1 MSEIDLQGV
10 AQGARR
16 SVIPRSGDR
25 GAPPLNARRKPIGWK
40 GGLAGAAAIGFAV
53 VKLLKFAWLAKIATS
68 GGSMLLS
75 VFVYSLTFGWGYAA
89 GFVGL
94 LFCHEFGHYL
104 AARQRGLRVGLPTF
118 IPFVGAWVDIKD
130 GFRDAETEAY
140 VGIAGPVVGTLSA
153 LACLMLGNFT
163 DSDLLRAVAYAGF
176 ILNLFNLIPLSPLD
190 GGRITSVVSPHVWLI
205 GIPALV
211 ALFFYRPSPLLV
223 LIAVLALGHVWSLF
237 KKENSAARRRYRDV
251 PWSVRIGYGAA
262 YLALAGFLALMAFE
276 LHENLMPR

>member
-1 MSEIDLQGV
+1 MSEADPEGV
-10 AQGARR
+10 ARGARP
-16 SVIPRSGDR
+16 VI
-25 GAPPLNARRKPIGWK
+25 ARRKAIGWK
-40 GGLAGAAAIGFAV
+40 AALAGAAAIGFAA

-68 GGSMLLS
+68 GGTMLLS
-75 VFVYSLTFGWGYAA
+75 VFGYSLTFGWGYAA
-89 GFVGL
+89 GFVAL

-104 AARQRGLRVGLPTF
+104 AARQRGLAVGLPTF
-118 IPFVGAWVDIKD
+118 IPFVGAWIDIKD

-140 VGIAGPVVGTLSA
+140 VGIAGPVVGTISA
-153 LACLMLGNFT
+153 LACLALGNLA

-190 GGRITSVVSPHVWLI
+190 GGRITSIVSPHVWLI

-211 ALFFYRPSPLLV
+211 ALFFYRPSPLLI

-237 KKENSAARRRYRDV
+237 KKEDAEARQRYRDV
-251 PWSVRIGYGAA
+251 AWSVRLGYGAA

-276 LHENLMPR
+276 LHEGLQAR

>member
-1 MSEIDLQGV
+1 MNDYQTSRPMSEGRQSDDMARKKRGGWMSVV
-10 AQGARR
+10 A
-16 SVIPRSGDR
+16 VI
-25 GAPPLNARRKPIGWK
+25 
-40 GGLAGAAAIGFAV
+40 AGIGFAA

-75 VFVYSLTFGWGYAA
+75 VFLYSLVFGWGYAV
-89 GFVGL
+89 GFIVL

-104 AARQRGLRVGLPTF
+104 AARQRGLAVGLPTF
-118 IPFVGAWVDIKD
+118 IPFVGAWVAIKD

-140 VGIAGPVVGTLSA
+140 VGIAGPAIGTLSA
-153 LACLMLGNFT
+153 LACLALGNLL
-163 DSDLLRAVAYAGF
+163 DSDLMRAVAYSGF

-211 ALFFYRPSPLLV
+211 ALFFYWPSPLLV

-237 KKENSAARRRYRDV
+237 KNRNTSEHQRYHDAA
-251 PWSVRIGYGAA
+251 WSVRIGYGAA

-276 LHENLMPR
+276 LHATLPPT